1 MTEMSRT
8 WLERD
13 REVTGTCKD
22 ITGTWPGH
30 ERNMTETSP
39 GQDQDISL
47 LLLGNNIA
55 FCVFMN
61 QWRSAFQPFF
71 SNLCSSGLSLAD
83 GEWSCWRMQSLTDST
98 HLHDS
103 LQIPWG
109 LGKKRQ
115 PQGNFMYIGLQY
127 LPLNILNQRKAVRTF
142 GSEDLCLSSMKS
154 VEETNGSPSVSSSWE
169 PKWRWPKSN
178 YTMKVHLQQSNRSVS
193 NSQMTQIPHI
203 HFFTTLREALPWIC
217 SWDKEASR
225 QTNGHLGQA
234 SNTRPK

>member
-1 MTEMSRT
+1 MKKCFSTILFKS
-8 WLERD
+8 LQL
-13 REVTGTCKD
+13 
-22 ITGTWPGH
+22 WP
-30 ERNMTETSP
+30 
-39 GQDQDISL
+39 Q
-47 LLLGNNIA
+47 
-55 FCVFMN
+55 
-61 QWRSAFQPFF
+61 
-71 SNLCSSGLSLAD
+71 LS
-83 GEWSCWRMQSLTDST
+83 WWRMIMLTNAKLDWLYALTWFTANTLRAGS
-98 HLHDS
+98 
-103 LQIPWG
+103 G
-109 LGKKRQ
+109 RQ
-115 PQGNFMYIGLQY
+115 PQGNLMYIGLQY

-234 SNTRPK
+234 SNARPK